1 VALTLVN
8 KQGAEI
14 VVNARKEAD
23 IVNPNTGALME
34 LDIYIPSLQL
44 AFEYQV
50 YLYSPPPSLI
60 VSHSILFLKEKHHY
74 TSTEWVYFP
83 LHVTQQRDEM
93 KRNLARAKGISL
105 IIVPCWWDGKSAR

>member
-1 VALTLVN
+1 VTLTFVN

-50 YLYSPPPSLI
+50 YIYTPPLSLLNRAPLNTIIYS
-60 VSHSILFLKEKHHY
+60 
-74 TSTEWVYFP
+74 
-83 LHVTQQRDEM
+83 
-93 KRNLARAKGISL
+93 
-105 IIVPCWWDGKSAR
+105 